1 MTITGHWAVSLWD
14 VYGIGEN
21 GASLTCH
28 ESLGR
33 VHYWCDLLFCAINIM
48 IIINNYNI
56 YSCLIYY
63 YYVNTCTVHYIYYI
77 YINGL
82 HQPRALDMFNEC
94 QDPPKKSLS
103 PRGHG
108 YKSPEKMC
116 KIHPM
121 TGWWVG
127 T

>member
-1 MTITGHWAVSLWD
+1 MFNI
-14 VYGIGEN
+14 
-21 GASLTCH
+21 
-28 ESLGR
+28 
-33 VHYWCDLLFCAINIM
+33 LLLCQ
-48 IIINNYNI
+48 YL
-56 YSCLIYY
+56 YSTL
-63 YYVNTCTVHYIYYI
+63 YIYYI

-121 TGWWVG
+121 TGWWFG